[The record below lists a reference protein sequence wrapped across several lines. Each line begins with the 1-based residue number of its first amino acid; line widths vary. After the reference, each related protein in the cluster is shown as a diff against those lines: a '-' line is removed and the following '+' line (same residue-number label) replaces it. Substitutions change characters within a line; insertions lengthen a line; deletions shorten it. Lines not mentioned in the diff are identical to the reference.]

1 MLGLK
6 ILFYAF
12 ILTVLIPL
20 ATFSVLVT
28 VTLIRAGVEFIKEEF
43 RKGE

>member
-1 MLGLK
+1 MSGLK

-20 ATFSVLVT
+20 ATFSAMVT
-28 VTLIRAGVEFIKEEF
+28 VTLIRTGVEFIKREF

>member
-20 ATFSVLVT
+20 ATFSAMVT
-28 VTLIRAGVEFIKEEF
+28 VTLIRTGVEFIKKEF
-43 RKGE
+43 RK

>member
-20 ATFSVLVT
+20 ATFSAMVT
-28 VTLIRAGVEFIKEEF
+28 VILIRTGVEFIKREF
-43 RKGE
+43 RK